1 MNLFNAEPM
10 NKLRFT
16 FLLAVFFSLR
26 LIYAQELKESK
37 FSFIGYG
44 GIGFGTVENE
54 NALNYNLNSNSGAI
68 LFNYKIA
75 KKVGISSGIGLN
87 KLSGNGSNYLGDFNH
102 IRTVVKIPLLVSFDS
117 NIAEKIKIMFFVG
130 PYIQHIAEDEFRYL
144 NERQQDVF
152 EGWNIGGQFNLS
164 FLYEFIDKVSVG
176 LNYNCQSD
184 ITKFQTVPTKFFF
197 DEQRLNN
204 LNNIGVIFQIQL

>member
-1 MNLFNAEPM
+1 MNLFNTKPM
-10 NKLRFT
+10 NKLRVHLLLSI
-16 FLLAVFFSLR
+16 FLSFNLLN
-26 LIYAQELKESK
+26 AQESK
-37 FSFIGYG
+37 SSFIGYG
-44 GIGFGTVENE
+44 GIGFGTVEND

-68 LFNYKIA
+68 LFNYKI
-75 KKVGISSGIGLN
+75 GERFGLSSGLGLN

-102 IRTVVKIPLLVSFDS
+102 IRSVIKIPLLVSFDS
-117 NIAEKIKIMFFVG
+117 NIAEKIKIMFFLG
-130 PYIQHIAEDEFRYL
+130 PYVQHIAEDEFRYL

-176 LNYNCQSD
+176 LNYTCQSD

-204 LNNIGVIFQIQL
+204 LNNIGIIFQIEL